1 MDKDYKNKLKSR
13 MLTYGSM
20 ATAIGASSNV
30 SAAVVYTD
38 IVPDHVGGGNSQYML
53 DVNNDG
59 TNDFAFNGYSWFY
72 SGYYGTYQS
81 NSFRLQPLAGSNGW
95 QQGGYYGGPGVL
107 SSSNMISAG
116 QSFGTYSGALNY
128 SWGYGCYGGWCSQ
141 TDKFIGLRFNIGGN
155 THYGWVR
162 LDVSGNSWVIK
173 DYAYE
178 DTPNTPI
185 MAGNV
190 GVPTAS
196 TALNVI
202 GMDIAD
208 NNNGLDLEVS
218 FDAGVDET
226 TIDEYRILVVKAA
239 NAGGFDTTLAKA
251 VPMANYTMVT
261 PNASPTYT
269 QALGAGANDV
279 DGDPI
284 ENFVDYHVFVLSMA
298 DGVNATHVS
307 LSQPSPMVT
316 LYAPLDP
323 ATNVMGMD
331 IDENS
336 NGSDVQVTWDAISN
350 EGGLQEYRVL
360 IVKAANAGSFDLT
373 AANGAVAGMYMPQ
386 APQGLTNYSLN
397 LVSFSNDVDGDPITI
412 ATDYVAFVMTK
423 STNPL
428 IGDNLSAGSPTFML
442 TTTANVAM
450 NVVGQDAGNNL
461 NGTDARVDFDAAA
474 DESTVMEYRSI
485 VVKTASA
492 ASFDLAA
499 AQALPSTAYKV
510 VTPTGAPNY
519 AETLDAT
526 TTDSDGDPIADN
538 VDYTAFVWSVQNGTT
553 SNADDLSAPSA
564 SFMLTTALSI
574 EEGGLEGVSS
584 FFSNGQ
590 LIVDAGSNQNLS
602 FTLFDL
608 SGKAILDDQLNQNVN
623 KFDVN
628 QLSTGLYL
636 VRLSDGK
643 GNTFTQKVVLQ

>member
-20 ATAIGASSNV
+20 ATAIGAASNV
-30 SAAVVYTD
+30 NAAVIYTD
-38 IVPDHVGGGNSQYML
+38 VTPDFTGGAGSGYNL
-53 DVNNDG
+53 DVNNDAI
-59 TNDFAFNGYSWFY
+59 NDFSFNGWM
-72 SGYYGTYQS
+72 GYYGAYGSLYMNGIGS
-81 NSFRLQPLAGSNGW
+81 NSWVAPYS
-95 QQGGYYGGPGVL
+95 GGDPSIL
-107 SSSNMISAG
+107 SSSNMVSAG
-116 QSFGTYSGALNY
+116 QSFGGGFGSFFWSSY
-128 SWGYGCYGGWCSQ
+128 GYCYGNWCGGQ
-141 TDKFIGLRFNIGGN
+141 TDKYIGLRFNIGGN

-162 LDVSGNSWVIK
+162 VDIGPGFTFTIK

-185 MAGNV
+185 MAGDV
-190 GVPTAS
+190 GVPAAS

-336 NGSDVQVTWDAISN
+336 NGSDVQVTWDAIAN

-373 AANGAVAGMYMPQ
+373 AANGAVAGVYMPQ
-386 APQGLTNYSLN
+386 TPQGLSNYSLN

-450 NVVGQDAGNNL
+450 NVVGQDAGNNQ
-461 NGTDARVDFDAAA
+461 NGTDARVDFNAAA
-474 DESTVMEYRSI
+474 DETTVLEYRSI

-492 ASFDLAA
+492 GSFDLAA

-574 EEGGLEGVSS
+574 EEGGLEGVNS

-590 LIVDAGSNQNLS
+590 LIVDAGANQNLS

-608 SGKAILDDQLNQNVN
+608 SGKVILDNQLNMNVN

-636 VRLSDGK
+636 VRLSDGN
-643 GNTFTQKVVLQ
+643 GNTFTKKIVLQ